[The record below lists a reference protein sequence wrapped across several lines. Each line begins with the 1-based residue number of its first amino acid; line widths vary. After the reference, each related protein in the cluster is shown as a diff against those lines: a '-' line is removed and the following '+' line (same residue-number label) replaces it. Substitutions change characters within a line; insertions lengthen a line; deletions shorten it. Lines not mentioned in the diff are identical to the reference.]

1 MKLSIVVAKA
11 DNRVIGADNGLPWHL
26 PEDLKRFKEVTMG
39 HPMIMGRLTYESIGR
54 PLPGRK
60 TIVVSSQKL
69 SLPSEVSVVQTLAQA
84 EALGEVEAQK
94 LDVDE
99 VMIVGGAK
107 IYSQYLPRVA
117 RLYVTEVHTCA
128 EGDAVFPELSER
140 YWVESDRQRYSS
152 DSVEGLDYSFV
163 TYDRNGMGEN

>member
-11 DNRVIGADNGLPWHL
+11 ENGVIGVDNGLPWHL
-26 PEDLKRFKEVTMG
+26 PEDLKRFKQITMG

-69 SLPSEVSVVQTLAQA
+69 ELPEEVVVVENLELAEDRA
-84 EALGEVEAQK
+84 RLEAKNMGLE
-94 LDVDE
+94 E

-107 IYSQYLPRVA
+107 IYEQFISKVQ
-117 RLYVTEVHTCA
+117 RLYVTEVHTFV
-128 EGDAVFPELSER
+128 EGDARFPRLVTCDWAET
-140 YWVESDRQRYSS
+140 DRQRYSS
-152 DSVEGLDYSFV
+152 DSAEGLDYSFV
-163 TYDRNGMGEN
+163 TYDRKTNG